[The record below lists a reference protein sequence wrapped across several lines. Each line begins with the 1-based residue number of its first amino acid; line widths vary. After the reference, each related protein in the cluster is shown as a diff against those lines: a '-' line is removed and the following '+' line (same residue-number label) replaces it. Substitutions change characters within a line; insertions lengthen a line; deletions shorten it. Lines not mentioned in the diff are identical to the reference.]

1 VSSPTKAKINRKEG
15 IIELEGSEAFVTKH
29 LQIFRKDMEQIE
41 FSTDTETEKGETKK
55 ETKKRR
61 KRSGKTPKIV
71 APIPLDL
78 KEKGEK
84 PELRKLF
91 KEKAPKTH
99 MERLTVFA
107 YYLDKYLNIK
117 EMQAGHVVSCC
128 NEVKCRIPTDIPQTF
143 YNIQQLKGWVKV
155 GKAGQIAT
163 ITTQGINLVK
173 LDLPRKKDAKA
184 NKTAT

>member
-1 VSSPTKAKINRKEG
+1 MSSPTKAKINLKEG
-15 IIELEGSEAFVTKH
+15 IIELEGSEVFVSKYIE
-29 LQIFRKDMEQIE
+29 IFRKEMKQIDFPE
-41 FSTDTETEKGETKK
+41 KTETGNDDSKK

-84 PELRKLF
+84 PALRKLY
-91 KEKAPKTH
+91 KEKAPTSH

-107 YYLDKYLNIK
+107 YYLNKYMNLN

-128 NEVKCRIPTDIPQTF
+128 NEVKCRIPADIPQMF

-155 GKAGQIAT
+155 GQAGHIAI
-163 ITTQGINLVK
+163 ITTQGINLVEH
-173 LDLPRKKDAKA
+173 DLPRKKNVATT
-184 NKTAT
+184 KTTT